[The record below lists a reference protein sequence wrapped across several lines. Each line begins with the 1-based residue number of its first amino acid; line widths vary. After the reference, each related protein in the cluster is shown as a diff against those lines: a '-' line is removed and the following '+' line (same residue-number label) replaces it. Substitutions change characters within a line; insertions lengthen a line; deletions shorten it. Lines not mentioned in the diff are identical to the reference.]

1 MKEVSPPPLYH
12 TYYSK
17 SSPSMFAKASLPS
30 SVLASNT
37 AKAVF
42 ACPLS
47 STGLF
52 VASDEV
58 QPLTRSANT
67 SGLRSRSISRS
78 LSLNTFI
85 FPASVFGTTSIF
97 SPSSLSN
104 DAAKSAKLSLSLLPF
119 VTSEPG
125 TLNFPVEFLVR

>member
-47 STGLF
+47 SIGLF
-52 VASDEV
+52 VVSDEV

-97 SPSSLSN
+97 SPSVSTARIGMQASRIHGQVVSPTFSRCISAR
-104 DAAKSAKLSLSLLPF
+104 AALGSP
-119 VTSEPG
+119 
-125 TLNFPVEFLVR
+125 